1 MRALCF
7 YFQIHQPFR
16 LRSYRFF
23 DIGVN
28 HNYYDD
34 YSNRY
39 ILRRVADK
47 CYIPA
52 NNIMLDLIK
61 EFGTSFKISY
71 SISGVALDQFE
82 MYTPD
87 VIESFQKLAATGCVE
102 FLSETYSHSLCALKS
117 KEEFNKQVN
126 QQSEKIYSLF
136 GCKPSTFRNTELI
149 YSDGIGEM
157 IAEMGFDTMLTEG
170 AKHVLGWKSPNFMY
184 CNSINPKLKILL
196 KNYQLSDDIAF
207 RFSQTSWPEWPL
219 TTEKFVGW
227 LNAVP
232 HEQECVNLFM
242 DYETF
247 GEHQWPETGIFDF
260 LKALPGRVFSHS
272 DFEFHTPNELSHL
285 LQPVSPIY
293 VPYPISWAD
302 EERDLT
308 AWLGN
313 DLQDDAFNKLYEIEE
328 RVNRCS
334 DPEILKD
341 WKYLQTSDHF
351 YYMCTKWFSDG
362 DVHKYFN
369 PYNTPYEAF
378 INYMNILSD
387 FLLRINEICSPSVVN
402 EIKTEQHFAIAEKP
416 AIKKTPKKIVN
427 KETVKKKSAVKNK
440 VARKVIKKIEP
451 VKKAEKS
458 KTSPKIIT
466 EKKIKKV
473 VGKLKATPKKTVKGS
488 PKSAKKKIPKV
499 RGSELNLFTYIS
511 KKKIKEIFSNF
522 ELKVLAQALIG
533 AETKIEEKVKTA
545 LGQGM
550 GRKLKTAIGKIVNPT
565 ADEIKDA
572 RRKIEERIKTYLA

>member
-1 MRALCF
+1 MRSICF
-7 YFQIHQPFR
+7 YFQVHQPFR
-16 LRSYRFF
+16 LRTYRFF
-23 DIGVN
+23 DIGVD
-28 HNYYDD
+28 HHYYDD
-34 YSNRY
+34 YANRY

-52 NNIMLDLIK
+52 NQTMLDLIK

-71 SISGVALDQFE
+71 SISGTALDQFE

-87 VIESFQKLAATGCVE
+87 VIESFQRLAETGCVE
-102 FLSETYSHSLCALKS
+102 FLAETYSHSLSALKS
-117 KEEFNKQVN
+117 RSEFTNQVT
-126 QQSEKIYSLF
+126 QQSQKIERLF
-136 GCKPSTFRNTELI
+136 GQKPKTFRNTELI
-149 YSDGIGEM
+149 YSDQIGAM
-157 IAEMGFDTMLTEG
+157 VADMGFNTMLTEG

-207 RFSQTSWPEWPL
+207 RFSQTSWPSWPL
-219 TTEKFVGW
+219 TTEKYVDW
-227 LNAVP
+227 LNETP
-232 HEQECVNLFM
+232 HEQECINLFM

-260 LKALPGRVFSHS
+260 LRALPGRVLSNS
-272 DFEFHTPNELSHL
+272 DFKFHTPNELSQL

-328 RVNRCS
+328 KVKHCNNPS
-334 DPEILKD
+334 IQKD

-378 INYMNILSD
+378 INFMNILSD
-387 FLLRINEICSPSVVN
+387 FLIRIDEVCPSSGEIILKSEPVKELAAQELPKPAKKVIAKK
-402 EIKTEQHFAIAEKP
+402 EIKEKP
-416 AIKKTPKKIVN
+416 VAKKVIKKTP
-427 KETVKKKSAVKNK
+427 AVKD
-440 VARKVIKKIEP
+440 
-451 VKKAEKS
+451 KKAIKAKS
-458 KTSPKIIT
+458 KTKP
-466 EKKIKKV
+466 
-473 VGKLKATPKKTVKGS
+473 ATKKTA
-488 PKSAKKKIPKV
+488 SANTQKKKAPKV
-499 RGSELNLFTYIS
+499 RGSELKLFGNLS
-511 KKKIKEIFSNF
+511 KKAIKDIFHDYDLKIIAK
-522 ELKVLAQALIG
+522 ALVN
-533 AETKIEEKVKTA
+533 AEAEIEEKVKTA
-545 LGQGM
+545 LGQGV
-550 GRKLKTAIGKIVNPT
+550 GRKLKTAIGRVVKPS
-565 ADEIKDA
+565 AAEIKEA
-572 RRKIEERIKTYLA
+572 RRHIEERIKNYFADMK

>member
-1 MRALCF
+1 MRSICF
-7 YFQIHQPFR
+7 YFQVHQPFR
-16 LRSYRFF
+16 LRTYRFF
-23 DIGVN
+23 DIGVD
-28 HNYYDD
+28 HHYYDD
-34 YSNRY
+34 YANRY

-52 NNIMLDLIK
+52 NKTMLDLIK
-61 EFGTSFKISY
+61 EFGTSYKISY
-71 SISGVALDQFE
+71 SISGTALDQFE

-87 VIESFQKLAATGCVE
+87 VIESFQKLAETGCVE
-102 FLSETYSHSLCALKS
+102 FLAETYSHSLSALKS
-117 KEEFNKQVN
+117 RNEFASQVT
-126 QQSEKIYSLF
+126 QQAAKIERLF
-136 GCKPSTFRNTELI
+136 GQKPKTFRNTELI
-149 YSDGIGEM
+149 YSDQIGAM
-157 IAEMGFDTMLTEG
+157 VADMGFETMLTEG

-207 RFSQTSWPEWPL
+207 RFSQTSWPAWPL
-219 TTEKFVGW
+219 TTEKYVDW
-227 LNAVP
+227 LNETP
-232 HEQECVNLFM
+232 HEQECINLFM

-260 LKALPGRVFSHS
+260 LRALPGRVLSNSNFR
-272 DFEFHTPNELSHL
+272 FHTPNELSHM

-328 RVNRCS
+328 KVKNCNNS
-334 DPEILKD
+334 SIQKD

-387 FLLRINEICSPSVVN
+387 FLIRINEVCPSSG
-402 EIKTEQHFAIAEKP
+402 EIIINTEFEKP
-416 AIKKTPKKIVN
+416 LIAAKVESQIKKAVLKKAIKKPLIAKAKKVSSI
-427 KETVKKKSAVKNK
+427 TKKTKPV
-440 VARKVIKKIEP
+440 
-451 VKKAEKS
+451 VKKA
-458 KTSPKIIT
+458 SP
-466 EKKIKKV
+466 
-473 VGKLKATPKKTVKGS
+473 AR
-488 PKSAKKKIPKV
+488 KKKAPKV
-499 RGSELNLFTYIS
+499 RGSELKLFGNLS
-511 KKKIKEIFSNF
+511 KKAIKDIFHDYDLKI
-522 ELKVLAQALIG
+522 LAKSLVNAD
-533 AETKIEEKVKTA
+533 AEIEEKVKTA
-545 LGQGM
+545 LGQGI
-550 GRKLKTAIGKIVNPT
+550 GRKLKTAIGRVVNPS
-565 ADEIKDA
+565 AAEIKEA
-572 RRKIEERIKTYLA
+572 RRLIEERIKEYFSDLK